1 MFSKEVSDQL
11 KFYVYRLL
19 DPRNGETFYVGKGTG
34 NRVFA
39 HVKGELDLDDDALTE
54 KLQRIRQIRLD
65 GFEVAHVV
73 HRHGLDEDTALEV
86 EAALIDA
93 YPEATNIVSGRS
105 TDERGI
111 MHARQIIERY
121 QAAEACFEHSAIIIS
136 VNRSVLEKEN
146 VYEAVRYAW
155 KLDPERAESYQLVLA
170 AVQGLI
176 IGVYTADRWLPA
188 TVENFPSASQDHP
201 GRWGFIGS
209 EAPEEIRK
217 HYLRKRVPDAMRK
230 RGAANPIKYARITA

>member
-39 HVKGELDLDDDALTE
+39 HVKGELDANDDVLTE

-111 MHARQIIERY
+111 M
-121 QAAEACFEHSAIIIS
+121 
-136 VNRSVLEKEN
+136 
-146 VYEAVRYAW
+146 
-155 KLDPERAESYQLVLA
+155 
-170 AVQGLI
+170 
-176 IGVYTADRWLPA
+176 
-188 TVENFPSASQDHP
+188 
-201 GRWGFIGS
+201 
-209 EAPEEIRK
+209 
-217 HYLRKRVPDAMRK
+217 
-230 RGAANPIKYARITA
+230 